1 MRKRPYG
8 LLVSWLLCVWHTV
21 GSWNNNRPDPLCGG
35 WVCGCAWFPPHDG
48 DTDMNTFWVLLVG
61 MCVVGLLFENY
72 IVNASIFIRSN
83 FFEIIEPGSD
93 TFGCWFSWFS
103 R

>member
-1 MRKRPYG
+1 MCGKDRTGCWCPGCYAFG
-8 LLVSWLLCVWHTV
+8 TLLGPGTTT
-21 GSWNNNRPDPLCGG
+21 GPDPLAGVG
-35 WVCGCAWFPPHDG
+35 FVVVPGFPRTTEL
-48 DTDMNTFWVLLVG
+48 TDMNTLVLLVG

-83 FFEIIEPGSD
+83 FFEIFEPGSD

>member
-1 MRKRPYG
+1 MVVPG
-8 LLVSWLLCVWHTV
+8 FPHT
-21 GSWNNNRPDPLCGG
+21 
-35 WVCGCAWFPPHDG
+35 
-48 DTDMNTFWVLLVG
+48 TDLPTKNTVVLLVG

-93 TFGCWFSWFS
+93 TFWVLVFMVLSISMIDQHVWSSF
-103 R
+103 

>member
-1 MRKRPYG
+1 MVVPG
-8 LLVSWLLCVWHTV
+8 
-21 GSWNNNRPDPLCGG
+21 
-35 WVCGCAWFPPHDG
+35 FPRTTEL
-48 DTDMNTFWVLLVG
+48 TDMNTLVLLVG

>member
-1 MRKRPYG
+1 
-8 LLVSWLLCVWHTV
+8 
-21 GSWNNNRPDPLCGG
+21 
-35 WVCGCAWFPPHDG
+35 
-48 DTDMNTFWVLLVG
+48 MNAFWVLLVG